1 MNKIIFRSCWIL
13 FSLSLLPVSFCK
25 AGSFQNLSTPTTT
38 PITPAQSKDYRPL
51 RPVDLGHVRIAF
63 VGDINLGR
71 RVKGLLRKKGDQ
83 WVFEACKPIF
93 DDADLVVAN
102 LESPVGAGGEKYTKK
117 SVYLKGKNRDL
128 DALSYAGIGLVTLA
142 NNHVLDYGPEVMEQT
157 IEGLD
162 SRGILHTGLAQ
173 SGGKSQEPV
182 YVVTQGV
189 TLAFLGFCS
198 VCPGKF
204 EAKGKRPGVEVAL
217 SSVILPE
224 IKKARSKAN
233 YVIVLVHWGAEYY
246 GANHLQ
252 KKLAEALHLGG
263 ADLVIGAHPHV
274 LQKVQKLGKTLVA
287 YSLGNFLFDLK
298 YDACLSSCVLLVD
311 LRKGKS
317 PQWKAVPL
325 DLSSGLPEP
334 LAEQNEQ
341 AVMIQKILEK
351 GYEYNGR
358 KSEKVQMGC
367 PQKL

>member
-1 MNKIIFRSCWIL
+1 MKMISRRAWMFL
-13 FSLSLLPVSFCK
+13 FLFLIPSNFCK
-25 AGSFQNLSTPTTT
+25 AESTKNPTIQTPTPAP
-38 PITPAQSKDYRPL
+38 PIQSKDYHPARPSD
-51 RPVDLGHVRIAF
+51 PGHVRLAF

-71 RVKGLLRKKGDQ
+71 HVRSLLKKRGDP

-93 DDADLVVAN
+93 DDADMVVAN
-102 LESPVGAGGEKYTKK
+102 LESPVGEGGKKYTEK
-117 SVYLKGKNRDL
+117 SVYLKGKTQDL

-142 NNHVLDYGPEVMEQT
+142 NNHVLDYGPDIMRQT
-157 IEGLD
+157 MEGLD
-162 SRGILHTGLAQ
+162 RRGILHTGLAE

-189 TLAFLGFCS
+189 TLAFLGYCS

-204 EAKGKRPGVEVAL
+204 EAEGKRPGVEVAL
-217 SSVILPE
+217 SSVMLPE
-224 IKKARSKAN
+224 IKKAKSKAN
-233 YVIVLVHWGAEYY
+233 YVIVLVHWGTEYY
-246 GANHLQ
+246 GTNALQ
-252 KKLAEALHLGG
+252 KKLAKSLRQGG

-298 YDACLSSCVLLVD
+298 YDACLSSCVLIVD
-311 LRKGKS
+311 LQKGKP

-325 DLSSGLPEP
+325 DLSSGRPEP
-334 LAEQNEQ
+334 LAEQTTQ

-358 KSEKVQMGC
+358 RGRKVQMGTA
-367 PQKL
+367 QKL